1 MCYTKN
7 CITGVDMS
15 ERKITQNSGNIMP
28 VSIPAYLGEKYGL
41 ERGTFVDATE
51 NGTSIVITSIKEQ

>member
-1 MCYTKN
+1 
-7 CITGVDMS
+7 MS